1 MVNAMPRFVC
11 LALSFS
17 RLNSSSLVKFMSK
30 IFLIKHMFHCKK
42 NPPGHS
48 EGIHCKCINEI

>member
-17 RLNSSSLVKFMSK
+17 RFNSSGLVKLMSK
-30 IFLIKHMFHCKK
+30 IFLIKHMFDQK
-42 NPPGHS
+42 NHQVILKES
-48 EGIHCKCINEI
+48 TAFRV